1 VTALRTR
8 VTRASLLTRFA
19 VVSLLLVLILGLG
32 MARLLATMIANRGL
46 ASARDAAVVSATLA
60 VQPLLTRADLSG
72 GPLPAPAARAL
83 DRAVRATSN
92 GVRIARVNV
101 WDAHG
106 RLVHRADP
114 HSHAEPDEA
123 SASPELAEALR
134 GSVEAEIVRST
145 DETDDASLLRRYGT
159 LLEVYVP
166 IRYQGDQRPVGVFE
180 IYLPYG
186 AVEASIR
193 ADTERTAGLLA
204 LGLVVLW
211 LGLFRTVSS
220 ASRRLRAEA
229 ERNEHQS
236 LHDALTGLANRRLLE
251 QHLAAAVAR
260 PGTRP
265 ALVLLDLDRFREV
278 NDTLGHSRGDELVCE
293 MAARLVALAGP
304 GDVVARLGAD
314 DFAVLLADVDG
325 VDSAVVHAEVLRRA
339 LCQPVPVAGVDVVLG
354 ARAGISVQGVDAA
367 DGTAMLR
374 HADVATEA
382 AKHLHVDVRAY
393 DAAQD
398 QHSAE
403 RLGLIAD
410 LSRGLER
417 GELILHYQPKR
428 DMVGTVVGVEA
439 LVRWQHPARGLVAPM
454 EFLPVAERT
463 GLVHPLTEQVLDLAL
478 AQARTWA
485 DAGHPVP
492 VAVNIST
499 RSLLQP
505 GFAEQVL
512 TALGTHRVPPALLGL
527 EITETTIMEDPQTAL
542 AVLTQL
548 ADAGILL
555 SIDDFGTGYSSL
567 AYLKNLPVHELKI
580 DRTFVA
586 ALTSSE
592 RDRVIVDS
600 TVALGGRLGLS
611 VVAEGV
617 EDQATLAELHRL
629 GCRLAQGYLLGRPAP
644 ADQLDFDAEVVAQHV
659 AHRA

>member
-72 GPLPAPAARAL
+72 GPLPAPAAQAL

-114 HSHAEPDEA
+114 HSHAEPGEA

-236 LHDALTGLANRRLLE
+236 LHDALTGWPTAGSWSSTWRL
-251 QHLAAAVAR
+251 
-260 PGTRP
+260 P
-265 ALVLLDLDRFREV
+265 
-278 NDTLGHSRGDELVCE
+278 SRG
-293 MAARLVALAGP
+293 RGP
-304 GDVVARLGAD
+304 
-314 DFAVLLADVDG
+314 
-325 VDSAVVHAEVLRRA
+325 
-339 LCQPVPVAGVDVVLG
+339 
-354 ARAGISVQGVDAA
+354 
-367 DGTAMLR
+367 
-374 HADVATEA
+374 
-382 AKHLHVDVRAY
+382 
-393 DAAQD
+393 
-398 QHSAE
+398 
-403 RLGLIAD
+403 
-410 LSRGLER
+410 
-417 GELILHYQPKR
+417 
-428 DMVGTVVGVEA
+428 
-439 LVRWQHPARGLVAPM
+439 APPSC
-454 EFLPVAERT
+454 FS
-463 GLVHPLTEQVLDLAL
+463 
-478 AQARTWA
+478 
-485 DAGHPVP
+485 
-492 VAVNIST
+492 IST
-499 RSLLQP
+499 GSAR
-505 GFAEQVL
+505 
-512 TALGTHRVPPALLGL
+512 
-527 EITETTIMEDPQTAL
+527 
-542 AVLTQL
+542 
-548 ADAGILL
+548 
-555 SIDDFGTGYSSL
+555 
-567 AYLKNLPVHELKI
+567 
-580 DRTFVA
+580 
-586 ALTSSE
+586 
-592 RDRVIVDS
+592 
-600 TVALGGRLGLS
+600 
-611 VVAEGV
+611 
-617 EDQATLAELHRL
+617 
-629 GCRLAQGYLLGRPAP
+629 
-644 ADQLDFDAEVVAQHV
+644 
-659 AHRA
+659 